1 MTRNLLNAGRT
12 LLILA
17 EIKRIPIRRIQMVY
31 LCVLPV
37 CRHAQPVHSF
47 QDGSQRSGQLHGHPL
62 SVPRCKVDHC
72 QHDPDL
78 VGRIGH
84 TGVPQ
89 SKIADDQ

>member
-1 MTRNLLNAGRT
+1 MTRDLLNAGRT

-17 EIKRIPIRRIQMVY
+17 EIKRIPIRRIQMIY
-31 LCVLPV
+31 LRVLPV
-37 CRHAQPVHSF
+37 RGHVQPVRSF
-47 QDGSQRSGQLHGHPL
+47 QDGPQWPGQLHGHSL

-89 SKIADDQ
+89 SKVADDQ

>member
-1 MTRNLLNAGRT
+1 MSKNLLNAGIR

-17 EIKRIPIRRIQMVY
+17 EIKRIPIRRIQMIY

-37 CRHAQPVHSF
+37 RRHAQPVHSF
-47 QDGSQRSGQLHGHPL
+47 QGGSQRSGQFHSHSL

-78 VGRIGH
+78 VGCIGH
-84 TGVPQ
+84 TGVP
-89 SKIADDQ
+89 